1 VSSIGAD
8 PTGGPGSE
16 RRRSEP
22 RRSESRGAER
32 GRPEGVPAAEEPE
45 PPAAGDPVDHLWTA
59 AHEFL
64 AAARAVIDAADAVVV
79 EQQRRAAAPRPPRLR
94 RIDVE

>member
-1 VSSIGAD
+1 MSDASFD
-8 PTGGPGSE
+8 QPS
-16 RRRSEP
+16 
-22 RRSESRGAER
+22 SESGERPGA
-32 GRPEGVPAAEEPE
+32 PAPG
-45 PPAAGDPVDHLWTA
+45 GDPVEHLWNA

-79 EQQRRAAAPRPPRLR
+79 EQQRRAGVPRAPRLR

>member
-1 VSSIGAD
+1 MNAAAND
-8 PTGGPGSE
+8 PGFKP
-16 RRRSEP
+16 
-22 RRSESRGAER
+22 
-32 GRPEGVPAAEEPE
+32 RPERPAPAADV
-45 PPAAGDPVDHLWTA
+45 PPPPGDPVEHLWNA

-79 EQQRRAAAPRPPRLR
+79 EQQRRASAPRAPRLR

>member
-1 VSSIGAD
+1 MNGPSPEAATGAD
-8 PTGGPGSE
+8 AGMTP
-16 RRRSEP
+16 
-22 RRSESRGAER
+22 ES
-32 GRPEGVPAAEEPE
+32 
-45 PPAAGDPVDHLWTA
+45 GDPMEHLWAA

-79 EQQRRAAAPRPPRLR
+79 DQQRKAATPRAPRLR

>member
-1 VSSIGAD
+1 MSDARFD
-8 PTGGPGSE
+8 
-16 RRRSEP
+16 
-22 RRSESRGAER
+22 
-32 GRPEGVPAAEEPE
+32 
-45 PPAAGDPVDHLWTA
+45 PPADAGLGAAGAGDPVEHLWNA

-79 EQQRRAAAPRPPRLR
+79 EQQRRASAPRAPRLR

>member
-1 VSSIGAD
+1 VTANDPGFRPRPERPERPAPVPGVD
-8 PTGGPGSE
+8 PT
-16 RRRSEP
+16 
-22 RRSESRGAER
+22 
-32 GRPEGVPAAEEPE
+32 
-45 PPAAGDPVDHLWTA
+45 PPAGDPVEHLWNA

-79 EQQRRAAAPRPPRLR
+79 DQQRRASTPRAPRLR